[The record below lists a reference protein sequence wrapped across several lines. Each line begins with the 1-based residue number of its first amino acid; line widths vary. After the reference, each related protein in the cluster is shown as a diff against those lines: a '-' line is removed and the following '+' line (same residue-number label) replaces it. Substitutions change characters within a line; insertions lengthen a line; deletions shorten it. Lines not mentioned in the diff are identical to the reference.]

1 MLTFCYCKQ
10 ARPVALFSLSRHQE
24 CYADI
29 NGSFPRQNISLGE
42 LQFLAKGVD
51 ALLQQT
57 ALLRPLAV
65 TQLLFLH
72 LPLQTNH
79 LRGVPLLKTTCGI
92 YVLLYTTFLRVP
104 ARVGNH
110 ANALPDRADR
120 PDRAERVCDLVCF
133 PCAGI
138 GAELGMLTLTRA
150 ELGIITLTRAKLGML
165 T

>member
-10 ARPVALFSLSRHQE
+10 ARPGALFSLSRHQE

-29 NGSFPRQNISLGE
+29 NGSFPRQNSSLGE

-57 ALLRPLAV
+57 ALLRPLPV

-72 LPLQTNH
+72 LPLQTNY

-92 YVLLYTTFLRVP
+92 YVLQLGDSGGVVNSFDFCP
-104 ARVGNH
+104 AS
-110 ANALPDRADR
+110 LKS
-120 PDRAERVCDLVCF
+120 
-133 PCAGI
+133 
-138 GAELGMLTLTRA
+138 LGYFYFWCMLSSQWKAVTVNL
-150 ELGIITLTRAKLGML
+150 
-165 T
+165 